1 MWPFRKQRGK
11 PAPHKQ
17 DVLASEVHPKGV
29 TRPHHRL
36 PDPIS
41 TEVAHRVQLDR
52 ALHAFMSADN
62 WTATHAVLVR
72 DQALLL
78 SDEALSILADFVEQA
93 RQQPQPPGSA
103 GMVAYLE
110 AHRILVS
117 RARRVGIDQAWLEFQ
132 ATHVQ
137 EMRPAD
143 HQELASADPESQA
156 IGAALKHLLGTE
168 SWNETYAAFVRDQA
182 LLLTETADQ
191 FLSALIQVA
200 RQDHSPH
207 GVEGV
212 HYLEMHRTLLREA
225 RTHGIDVAWEHFDH
239 TRRQLESSQ
248 EQHALPSAGP
258 PHAIESAVAAA
269 LKALLTT
276 ESWAD
281 TRKVLEHSQHLLLT
295 DDCDYLL
302 NDLLAAAQRD
312 LDPNAT
318 RSAVYLRLHQRLLR
332 MARREGIAVAW
343 RDFEEA
349 LEIAS
354 APDDRSL
361 RSRLSAILPP
371 PQLEVA
377 EAVQI
382 FLNAASWTEAR
393 RILELHQQTL
403 LSAAA
408 VTEIQRRAETLHAQ
422 GAGRD
427 LYAARLLKLQARLL
441 QRARTVGINQ
451 AWAEFESERD

>member
-11 PAPHKQ
+11 PAPHKE

-36 PDPIS
+36 PDPVS
-41 TEVAHRVQLDR
+41 TEVVRRVQIDR
-52 ALHAFMSADN
+52 ALHAFMSAEN
-62 WTATHAVLVR
+62 WAATHDVLLR

-103 GMVAYLE
+103 AMVDYLE
-110 AHRILVS
+110 AHRILVN

-132 ATHVQ
+132 AT
-137 EMRPAD
+137 RLPD
-143 HQELASADPESQA
+143 HDREPVPEDLHTHA
-156 IGAALKHLLGTE
+156 ISEALKRLLGTE
-168 SWNETYAAFVRDQA
+168 SWNETYATFVRDQA
-182 LLLTETADQ
+182 VLLTETADQ

-207 GVEGV
+207 GTEGL

-225 RTHGIDVAWEHFDH
+225 RTQGIDAAWAHFDH
-239 TRRQLESSQ
+239 TRRQLETKH
-248 EQHALPSAGP
+248 ERDFAPTTGP
-258 PHAIESAVAAA
+258 ARAVESAVAEA

-276 ESWAD
+276 ESWAE
-281 TRKVLEHSQHLLLT
+281 TRQVLEQSQHLLLT

-312 LDPNAT
+312 ADPRAT

-349 LEIAS
+349 LEIAA
-354 APDDRSL
+354 APDDRTL
-361 RSRLSAILPP
+361 RSHLGGIVPP
-371 PQLEVA
+371 PRLDVD

-382 FLNAASWTEAR
+382 FLNAASWDEAR
-393 RILELHQQTL
+393 VILEMHQQEL
-403 LSAAA
+403 LTVAAMA
-408 VTEIQRRAETLHAQ
+408 AIQQRAETLHAQ

-441 QRARTVGINQ
+441 RRAREVGIDR
-451 AWAEFESERD
+451 AWAEFETERE